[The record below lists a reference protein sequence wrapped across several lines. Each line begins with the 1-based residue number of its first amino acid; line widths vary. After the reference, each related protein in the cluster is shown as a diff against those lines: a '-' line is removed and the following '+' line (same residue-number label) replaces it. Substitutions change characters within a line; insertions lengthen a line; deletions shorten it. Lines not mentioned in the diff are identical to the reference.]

1 MSATP
6 LVIVCAGG
14 LGREVAAAALADD
27 GWNLLGFADDD
38 PTLHGRRLEG
48 VPVLGSPEEVVEGSP
63 DALVVLA
70 LASPG
75 APRRREL
82 SERLGLDDRR
92 LATMVHPAAALGH
105 SVSLGPGSVVL
116 AGVVGTAAVS
126 IGAHVVVMPGVV
138 LTHDDIVE
146 DFATL
151 ASGVTLGGGV
161 RIGADAYVGA
171 GAVVRERLT
180 VGEGALVGMG
190 AVVTRSVPA
199 GETWFGN
206 PARPRL
212 NGPGGR
218 PPP

>member
-14 LGREVAAAALADD
+14 LGREVAAAALADE

-38 PTLHGRRLEG
+38 PALHGHRLEG
-48 VPVLGSPEEVVEGSP
+48 VPVLGAPEQVVEGSP
-63 DALVVLA
+63 SALVVLA
-70 LASPG
+70 QASPR

-82 SERLGLDDRR
+82 AERLALEPDR
-92 LATMVHPAAALGH
+92 LATVVHPAATLGH
-105 SVSLGPGSVVL
+105 SVSLGPGAMVL

-126 IGAHVVVMPGVV
+126 IGAHVVVMPGTV
-138 LTHDDIVE
+138 LTHDDVVE

-151 ASGVTLGGGV
+151 ASRVALGGGV
-161 RIGADAYVGA
+161 RVGADAYVGP
-171 GAVVRERLT
+171 GAVVREGLT
-180 VGEGALVGMG
+180 IGAGALVGMG

-206 PARPRL
+206 PARPRVSEL
-212 NGPGGR
+212 GA
-218 PPP
+218 PPPP